1 MLHGLTGRRTYGV
14 LPFQHGLGIDEE
26 DGLRVSLRGAVRE
39 SVVAPPVG
47 DDVLRVA
54 VCAVPLM
61 SNFTDV
67 DALAAEPG
75 VVVRFVDRAE
85 ELVDADLVV
94 VPGTRGTVRALRWL
108 RERGLADAL
117 ARRAAEGRPV
127 LGICGGFQVLG
138 EHIEDDVE
146 SREGSVAG
154 LGLLPVRVRFARE
167 KTLARP
173 VGEALGEP
181 VEGYEI
187 HHGVAEVAGGEAFLD
202 GCRVGEMWGTHWH
215 GSLESD
221 GFRRRFL
228 AGWRGRPAPLR
239 PRART
244 SFAALRE
251 EQLDLLGDLIE
262 EHADTDALLSLIEK
276 GAPAGL
282 PFIAPGAPVTG
293 GPGTRPRPPRPLPER
308 SFECHHAP
316 RHQGGPVSTPYPF
329 TALVGQDDLRLAL
342 LLNAVS
348 PAVGGVLVRGEK
360 GTAKSTAVRALSAL
374 LPEVPVVA
382 GCRFSLRPGR
392 RRPELPRRP
401 ARGGR
406 RAARPA
412 RMVELPVG
420 ASEDRLVGALDIERA
435 LAEGV
440 KAFEPGL
447 LADAHRGIL
456 YVDEVNLLHDHLVD
470 LLLDAAAMG
479 ASYVEREGV
488 SVRHAARFLLVGT
501 MNPEEGELRPQL
513 LDRFGLTVEVAASRE
528 TDQRVEVVRRRLAHD
543 DDPEAF
549 AGRWADEEA
558 ALRDRVVAARALLPQ
573 VVLGDGALRQ
583 IAATCAAFEVDGM
596 RADIVMARTATALA
610 AWAGRTDVRSEDVRQ
625 AALLALPHRRRR
637 NPFDAPGLDEDKLD
651 ETLDEAR
658 EDDAPEPPG
667 SPEPPEGDDD
677 PDGGPGGGGGQPP
690 ADGGPDSP
698 GLPPQQSRDQAEDR
712 NQGEGAGQEDAPA
725 PQAPAAGGPGEQGAV
740 SAAEPFRT
748 RMLSVPGIGEGA
760 AGRRSRARTEHGRTT
775 GSRRPR
781 GALTKLHLAATVQA
795 AAPHQR
801 ARGRSGTGLVVRRD
815 DLRQATREGREGN
828 LVLFVVDASGSMAA
842 RQRMSAVK
850 GAVLS
855 LLLDAYQRRDKVGLV
870 TFRGSAAE
878 VALPPTSSVDAAA
891 ARLETLPTG
900 GRTPLA
906 AGLLRAH
913 DVLRVERLRDA
924 ARRPL
929 LVVVTDGRATGGV
942 EPVAQAGRAARLFAA
957 DGVAS
962 VVVDCESGYVRL
974 GLAGQL
980 AGELG
985 GTAVTLDELR
995 ADSIAGL
1002 VKDVQGHGN
1011 HSRKAA

>member
-1 MLHGLTGRRTYGV
+1 MTT
-14 LPFQHGLGIDEE
+14 PF
-26 DGLRVSLRGAVRE
+26 
-39 SVVAPPVG
+39 
-47 DDVLRVA
+47 
-54 VCAVPLM
+54 
-61 SNFTDV
+61 
-67 DALAAEPG
+67 
-75 VVVRFVDRAE
+75 
-85 ELVDADLVV
+85 
-94 VPGTRGTVRALRWL
+94 
-108 RERGLADAL
+108 
-117 ARRAAEGRPV
+117 
-127 LGICGGFQVLG
+127 
-138 EHIEDDVE
+138 
-146 SREGSVAG
+146 
-154 LGLLPVRVRFARE
+154 
-167 KTLARP
+167 
-173 VGEALGEP
+173 
-181 VEGYEI
+181 
-187 HHGVAEVAGGEAFLD
+187 
-202 GCRVGEMWGTHWH
+202 
-215 GSLESD
+215 
-221 GFRRRFL
+221 
-228 AGWRGRPAPLR
+228 
-239 PRART
+239 
-244 SFAALRE
+244 
-251 EQLDLLGDLIE
+251 
-262 EHADTDALLSLIEK
+262 
-276 GAPAGL
+276 
-282 PFIAPGAPVTG
+282 
-293 GPGTRPRPPRPLPER
+293 
-308 SFECHHAP
+308 
-316 RHQGGPVSTPYPF
+316 PF
-329 TALVGQDDLRLAL
+329 TAVVGQDDLRLAL

-374 LPEVPVVA
+374 LPAVPVVP
-382 GCRFSLRPGR
+382 GCRFSCDPSSPDPGC
-392 RRPELPRRP
+392 PDGPHET
-401 ARGGR
+401 GGGVE
-406 RAARPA
+406 RPA

-528 TDQRVEVVRRRLAHD
+528 PDQRVEVVRRRLAYD
-543 DDPEAF
+543 DDPAAF
-549 AGRWADEEA
+549 AARWAEEEA
-558 ALRDRVVAARALLPQ
+558 AVRARIVAARALLPS
-573 VVLGDGALRQ
+573 VRLGDGALRQ

-610 AWAGRTDVRSEDVRQ
+610 AWAGRTDVLAEDVRQ

-651 ETLDEAR
+651 ETLE
-658 EDDAPEPPG
+658 EFGGPE
-667 SPEPPEGDDD
+667 DDD
-677 PDGGPGGGGGQPP
+677 PDPDPGPDGPGGGGGQPDP
-690 ADGGPDSP
+690 
-698 GLPPQQSRDQAEDR
+698 
-712 NQGEGAGQEDAPA
+712 GEGPEGGDTGARPEAGEGGQ
-725 PQAPAAGGPGEQGAV
+725 PQPSGGGEQSPV
-740 SAAEPFRT
+740 RAAEPFKAKV
-748 RMLSVPGIGEGA
+748 LSVPGIGEGV

-775 GSRRPR
+775 GARRPQ

-801 ARGRSGTGLVVRRD
+801 ARGRSGPGLVVRRD

-870 TFRGSAAE
+870 TFRGTGAD

-891 ARLETLPTG
+891 ARLESLPTG

-913 DVLRVERLRDA
+913 DVLRVERLRDP

-929 LVVVTDGRATGGV
+929 VVVVTDGRATGGP
-942 EPVAQAGRAARLFAA
+942 EPVALAGRAARLFAA

-962 VVVDCESGYVRL
+962 VVVDCESGPVRL

-1002 VKDVQGHGN
+1002 VKDVQ
-1011 HSRKAA
+1011 RRAA

>member
-1 MLHGLTGRRTYGV
+1 M
-14 LPFQHGLGIDEE
+14 
-26 DGLRVSLRGAVRE
+26 
-39 SVVAPPVG
+39 
-47 DDVLRVA
+47 
-54 VCAVPLM
+54 
-61 SNFTDV
+61 
-67 DALAAEPG
+67 
-75 VVVRFVDRAE
+75 
-85 ELVDADLVV
+85 
-94 VPGTRGTVRALRWL
+94 
-108 RERGLADAL
+108 
-117 ARRAAEGRPV
+117 
-127 LGICGGFQVLG
+127 
-138 EHIEDDVE
+138 
-146 SREGSVAG
+146 
-154 LGLLPVRVRFARE
+154 
-167 KTLARP
+167 
-173 VGEALGEP
+173 
-181 VEGYEI
+181 
-187 HHGVAEVAGGEAFLD
+187 
-202 GCRVGEMWGTHWH
+202 
-215 GSLESD
+215 
-221 GFRRRFL
+221 
-228 AGWRGRPAPLR
+228 
-239 PRART
+239 
-244 SFAALRE
+244 
-251 EQLDLLGDLIE
+251 
-262 EHADTDALLSLIEK
+262 
-276 GAPAGL
+276 
-282 PFIAPGAPVTG
+282 
-293 GPGTRPRPPRPLPER
+293 
-308 SFECHHAP
+308 
-316 RHQGGPVSTPYPF
+316 STPYPF

-374 LPEVPVVA
+374 MPEVGVVA
-382 GCRFSLRPGR
+382 GCRFSCAPGA
-392 RRPELPRRP
+392 PDP
-401 ARGGR
+401 ACPDGPHETGPGTS
-406 RAARPA
+406 RAA

-528 TDQRVEVVRRRLAHD
+528 PDQRVEVVKRRLAYD
-543 DDPEAF
+543 DDPEGF
-549 AGRWADEEA
+549 AGKWEQEESA
-558 ALRDRVVAARALLPQ
+558 VRARIIAARDLLPS
-573 VVLGDGALRQ
+573 VRLGDGALRQ

-610 AWAGRTDVRSEDVRQ
+610 AWAGRTDVLAEDVRQ

-651 ETLDEAR
+651 DTLEEFGGQDGQ
-658 EDDAPEPPG
+658 DAEP
-667 SPEPPEGDDD
+667 D
-677 PDGGPGGGGGQPP
+677 PDGDGDGDGDGGGDGPGGGGGQPP
-690 ADGGPDSP
+690 QDAPEGSGPDT
-698 GLPPQQSRDQAEDR
+698 GGDQAADIPA
-712 NQGEGAGQEDAPA
+712 QGEPSESGEQKAPA
-725 PQAPAAGGPGEQGAV
+725 GGGEQ
-740 SAAEPFRT
+740 AAARATEPFRT
-748 RMLSVPGIGEGA
+748 KMLSVPGLGEGA

-775 GSRRPR
+775 GARRPR

-801 ARGRSGTGLVVRRD
+801 ARGRSGPGLVVRRD

-870 TFRGSAAE
+870 TFRGSSAD

-891 ARLETLPTG
+891 VRLESLPTG
-900 GRTPLA
+900 GRTPLS
-906 AGLLRAH
+906 AGLLKAH
-913 DVLRVERLRDA
+913 DVLRVERLRDP

-929 LVVVTDGRATGGV
+929 VVVVTDGRATGGP
-942 EPVAQAGRAARLFAA
+942 EPVALAGRAARLLAA
-957 DGVAS
+957 EGTAS
-962 VVVDCESGYVRL
+962 VVVDCESGPVRL

-1002 VKDVQGHGN
+1002 VKDVQSGQSN
-1011 HSRKAA
+1011 SRRVA

>member
-1 MLHGLTGRRTYGV
+1 M
-14 LPFQHGLGIDEE
+14 
-26 DGLRVSLRGAVRE
+26 
-39 SVVAPPVG
+39 
-47 DDVLRVA
+47 
-54 VCAVPLM
+54 
-61 SNFTDV
+61 
-67 DALAAEPG
+67 
-75 VVVRFVDRAE
+75 
-85 ELVDADLVV
+85 
-94 VPGTRGTVRALRWL
+94 
-108 RERGLADAL
+108 
-117 ARRAAEGRPV
+117 
-127 LGICGGFQVLG
+127 
-138 EHIEDDVE
+138 
-146 SREGSVAG
+146 
-154 LGLLPVRVRFARE
+154 
-167 KTLARP
+167 
-173 VGEALGEP
+173 
-181 VEGYEI
+181 
-187 HHGVAEVAGGEAFLD
+187 
-202 GCRVGEMWGTHWH
+202 
-215 GSLESD
+215 
-221 GFRRRFL
+221 
-228 AGWRGRPAPLR
+228 
-239 PRART
+239 
-244 SFAALRE
+244 
-251 EQLDLLGDLIE
+251 
-262 EHADTDALLSLIEK
+262 
-276 GAPAGL
+276 
-282 PFIAPGAPVTG
+282 
-293 GPGTRPRPPRPLPER
+293 
-308 SFECHHAP
+308 
-316 RHQGGPVSTPYPF
+316 STPFPF
-329 TALVGQDDLRLAL
+329 TAVVGQDDLRLAL

-374 LPEVPVVA
+374 LPEVAVVP
-382 GCRFSLRPGR
+382 GCRFSCDPAAPDPACPDGPHEPG
-392 RRPELPRRP
+392 P
-401 ARGGR
+401 GTS
-406 RAARPA
+406 RAS

-488 SVRHAARFLLVGT
+488 SVRHASKFLLVGT

-528 TDQRVEVVRRRLAHD
+528 PDQRVEVVRRRLAYD
-543 DDPEAF
+543 DDP
-549 AGRWADEEA
+549 AGFSARWADEEA
-558 ALRDRVVAARALLPQ
+558 AVRQRVVAARELLPS
-573 VVLGDGALRQ
+573 VRLGDGALRQ

-610 AWAGRTDVRSEDVRQ
+610 AWAGRTDVLAEDVRQ

-651 ETLDEAR
+651 ETLE
-658 EDDAPEPPG
+658 EFSG
-667 SPEPPEGDDD
+667 SGDSEGSEGSGDDEPD
-677 PDGGPGGGGGQPP
+677 PDGPGGGGGQPP
-690 ADGGPDSP
+690 SADGPQADGGSGARPEAGDD
-698 GLPPQQSRDQAEDR
+698 GEPQAS
-712 NQGEGAGQEDAPA
+712 GAGA
-725 PQAPAAGGPGEQGAV
+725 GEQ
-740 SAAEPFRT
+740 AAARASEPFRT
-748 RMLSVPGIGEGA
+748 KVLSVPGLGDGA

-775 GSRRPR
+775 GARRPR

-801 ARGRSGTGLVVRRD
+801 ARGRSGRGLVVRRD

-913 DVLRVERLRDA
+913 EVLRVERLRDP
-924 ARRPL
+924 ARRAL
-929 LVVVTDGRATGGV
+929 VVVVTDGRATGGP
-942 EPVAQAGRAARLFAA
+942 EPVALAGRAARLFAA
-957 DGVAS
+957 EGVAS
-962 VVVDCESGYVRL
+962 VVVDCESGPVRL

-1002 VKDVQGHGN
+1002 VKDVQ
-1011 HSRKAA
+1011 RRAA

>member
-1 MLHGLTGRRTYGV
+1 M
-14 LPFQHGLGIDEE
+14 
-26 DGLRVSLRGAVRE
+26 
-39 SVVAPPVG
+39 
-47 DDVLRVA
+47 
-54 VCAVPLM
+54 
-61 SNFTDV
+61 
-67 DALAAEPG
+67 
-75 VVVRFVDRAE
+75 
-85 ELVDADLVV
+85 
-94 VPGTRGTVRALRWL
+94 
-108 RERGLADAL
+108 
-117 ARRAAEGRPV
+117 
-127 LGICGGFQVLG
+127 
-138 EHIEDDVE
+138 
-146 SREGSVAG
+146 
-154 LGLLPVRVRFARE
+154 
-167 KTLARP
+167 
-173 VGEALGEP
+173 
-181 VEGYEI
+181 
-187 HHGVAEVAGGEAFLD
+187 
-202 GCRVGEMWGTHWH
+202 
-215 GSLESD
+215 
-221 GFRRRFL
+221 
-228 AGWRGRPAPLR
+228 
-239 PRART
+239 
-244 SFAALRE
+244 
-251 EQLDLLGDLIE
+251 
-262 EHADTDALLSLIEK
+262 
-276 GAPAGL
+276 
-282 PFIAPGAPVTG
+282 
-293 GPGTRPRPPRPLPER
+293 
-308 SFECHHAP
+308 
-316 RHQGGPVSTPYPF
+316 STPYPF

-374 LPEVPVVA
+374 MPQVEVVA
-382 GCRFSLRPGR
+382 GCRFSCAPGA
-392 RRPELPRRP
+392 PDP
-401 ARGGR
+401 ACPDGPHETGPGTS
-406 RAARPA
+406 RAA

-528 TDQRVEVVRRRLAHD
+528 PDQRVEVVKRRLAYD
-543 DDPEAF
+543 DDPEGF
-549 AGRWADEEA
+549 AGKWEQEESA
-558 ALRDRVVAARALLPQ
+558 VRARIVAARDQLPS
-573 VVLGDGALRQ
+573 VRLGDAALRQ

-610 AWAGRTDVRSEDVRQ
+610 AWAGRTDVLAEDVRQ

-651 ETLDEAR
+651 DTLEEFGGQDDE
-658 EDDAPEPPG
+658 P
-667 SPEPPEGDDD
+667 D
-677 PDGGPGGGGGQPP
+677 PDGDGDGDGGGDGPGGGGGRPP
-690 ADGGPDSP
+690 QDAPEGNGPDT
-698 GLPPQQSRDQAEDR
+698 GGDR
-712 NQGEGAGQEDAPA
+712 AADIPAQGEPSDSGEQKAPA
-725 PQAPAAGGPGEQGAV
+725 GGGEQ
-740 SAAEPFRT
+740 AAAQASEPFRT
-748 RMLSVPGIGEGA
+748 KMLSVPGLGEGA

-775 GSRRPR
+775 GARRPR

-801 ARGRSGTGLVVRRD
+801 ARGRSGPGLVVRRD

-870 TFRGSAAE
+870 TFRGSSAD

-891 ARLETLPTG
+891 VRLESLPTG
-900 GRTPLA
+900 GRTPLS
-906 AGLLRAH
+906 AGLLKAH
-913 DVLRVERLRDA
+913 DVLRVERLRDP

-929 LVVVTDGRATGGV
+929 VVVVTDGRATGGP
-942 EPVAQAGRAARLFAA
+942 EPVALAGRAARLLAA
-957 DGVAS
+957 EGTAS
-962 VVVDCESGYVRL
+962 VVVDCESGPVRL
-974 GLAGQL
+974 GLAGRL

-995 ADSIAGL
+995 AESIAGL
-1002 VKDVQGHGN
+1002 VKEVRHMQGPQSNSG
-1011 HSRKAA
+1011 RVA